1 MLTYTGEV
9 KKTLSLE
16 SAQILLRRAG
26 LRATSQRV
34 ALLQNL
40 ARTDGP
46 VSVERLTKS
55 AEGAYDIA
63 TAYRILD
70 ALVTSQLVHRIEL
83 AQGKALYEIAGDHH
97 HHAVCRSC
105 GLIKDIHA
113 CLPEGIDARVQQTSG
128 FARIEHH
135 ALEFFGV
142 CKPCSKK

>member
-1 MLTYTGEV
+1 M
-9 KKTLSLE
+9 KKTLSLA

-40 ARTDGP
+40 ARAEGP

-55 AEGAYDIA
+55 AGGAYDIA
-63 TAYRILD
+63 TSYRILD
-70 ALVTSQLVHRIEL
+70 ALTISKLVHRIEL

-97 HHAVCRSC
+97 HHAVCTFC
-105 GLIKDIHA
+105 GLIKDVHA